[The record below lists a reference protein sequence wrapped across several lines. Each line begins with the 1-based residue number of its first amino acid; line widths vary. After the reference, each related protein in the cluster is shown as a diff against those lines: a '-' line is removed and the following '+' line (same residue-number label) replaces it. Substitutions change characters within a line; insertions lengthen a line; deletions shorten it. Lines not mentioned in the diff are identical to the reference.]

1 MSPLH
6 PSYGVHAT
14 HVALS
19 SLSLIADQSTAV
31 SIWPMVLEG
40 RFRYLAQ
47 WTAFLEETHNKPISR
62 DAWTQLL
69 AFVNLTN
76 ENPSLEKYDP
86 AGTYRCRPQPTSSLA
101 RYFRS
106 LFHYIL
112 TLAYTSRLVASG
124 DRLVRRLDAQE
135 RSCAQPQH
143 VNARARRRDVPLV
156 CSMMLL
162 YSFPSSTSQL
172 HYNLANSRWRY
183 YNQPTNQ
190 SRD

>member
-1 MSPLH
+1 
-6 PSYGVHAT
+6 
-14 HVALS
+14 
-19 SLSLIADQSTAV
+19 
-31 SIWPMVLEG
+31 MVLEG

-86 AGTYRCRPQPTSSLA
+86 AGTYRCRPQPTPSLA

-112 TLAYTSRLVASG
+112 TLARSRA
-124 DRLVRRLDAQE
+124 
-135 RSCAQPQH
+135 PQDSWPVVIDSFVDWMRKNGH
-143 VNARARRRDVPLV
+143 VPN
-156 CSMMLL
+156 
-162 YSFPSSTSQL
+162 PST
-172 HYNLANSRWRY
+172 
-183 YNQPTNQ
+183 
-190 SRD
+190 